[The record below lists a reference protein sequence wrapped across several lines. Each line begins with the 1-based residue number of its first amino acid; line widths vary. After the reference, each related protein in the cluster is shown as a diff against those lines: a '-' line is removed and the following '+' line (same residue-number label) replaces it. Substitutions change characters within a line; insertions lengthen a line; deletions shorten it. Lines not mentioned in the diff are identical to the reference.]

1 MVPLIPQIFLN
12 LFSFF
17 SATQQRCKVFLTA
30 MVAMS
35 PPPDGDKKGPSAQ
48 VRAGM
53 KGDLSHVQPWQNL
66 PSGSEFQAV

>member
-1 MVPLIPQIFLN
+1 
-12 LFSFF
+12 
-17 SATQQRCKVFLTA
+17 